1 MNKVKLINVINL
13 ALILIAIAIQII
25 FLCIWGVNINYYYL
39 TTLDIA
45 ILSTLSIILLIFKV
59 ASTTIYRTKRFT
71 IAQIV
76 IPAFFGVL
84 GYYLVKYLGHYNE
97 YILLYWL
104 LILMIIPIEIVF
116 YFLNKIPIKSSNTPK
131 IIKNNRIN

>member
-97 YILLYWL
+97 YILLY
-104 LILMIIPIEIVF
+104 
-116 YFLNKIPIKSSNTPK
+116 
-131 IIKNNRIN
+131 

>member
-45 ILSTLSIILLIFKV
+45 ILSTVSIILLIFKV

-104 LILMIIPIEIVF
+104 LLLMIIPIEIVF
-116 YFLNKIPIKSSNTPK
+116 YFLNKIPIKSNNTPK